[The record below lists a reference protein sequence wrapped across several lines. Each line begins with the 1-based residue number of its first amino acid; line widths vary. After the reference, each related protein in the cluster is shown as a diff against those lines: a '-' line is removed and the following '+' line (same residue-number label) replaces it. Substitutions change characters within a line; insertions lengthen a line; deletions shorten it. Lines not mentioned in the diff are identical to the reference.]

1 MDNMR
6 RMSFQTSSLAH
17 SRKRLCTVFQGPN
30 SGCKSR
36 HGAPVFIIHRIAL
49 NVRRSSLRL
58 RPLVSVPAFANIGPI
73 MAHFSSE
80 MSCLLM
86 EKQKQRTDEK
96 SRFYLETAPR
106 LSLSGCL
113 VFVLR
118 NLPGGRGLADP
129 QRLLERWNGGTWRGK
144 ARNAFRLAAGCRL
157 EGETVIR
164 MKPVSDKALRH
175 KTGPPGEDKP
185 GGPVLP
191 LSAGNGGRKG

>member
-1 MDNMR
+1 MASGSAFMDNMR

-49 NVRRSSLRL
+49 NIRRSSLRL

-86 EKQKQRTDEK
+86 EKQKQQTDEK
-96 SRFYLETAPR
+96 SRFYLETAP
-106 LSLSGCL
+106 STIDG
-113 VFVLR
+113 FHA
-118 NLPGGRGLADP
+118 LASSY
-129 QRLLERWNGGTWRGK
+129 RFTK
-144 ARNAFRLAAGCRL
+144 ACHGYPTF
-157 EGETVIR
+157 IR
-164 MKPVSDKALRH
+164 QVC
-175 KTGPPGEDKP
+175 GPPPPAPFRVGLLNSSRTHGANIVSP
-185 GGPVLP
+185 
-191 LSAGNGGRKG
+191 

>member
-36 HGAPVFIIHRIAL
+36 YGAPVFIIHRIAL
-49 NVRRSSLRL
+49 NIRRSSLRL

-86 EKQKQRTDEK
+86 EKQKQQTDEK

-106 LSLSGCL
+106 EAS
-113 VFVLR
+113 FFA
-118 NLPGGRGLADP
+118 GRAMP
-129 QRLLERWNGGTWRGK
+129 R
-144 ARNAFRLAAGCRL
+144 
-157 EGETVIR
+157 
-164 MKPVSDKALRH
+164 
-175 KTGPPGEDKP
+175 
-185 GGPVLP
+185 
-191 LSAGNGGRKG
+191 

>member
-1 MDNMR
+1 MLVQLYKGGIDNYGFR
-6 RMSFQTSSLAH
+6 ICIYGQHAKDVIPDLQSAH

-49 NVRRSSLRL
+49 NIRRSSLRL

-106 LSLSGCL
+106 PLTKNALPKNHRQGVFYGC
-113 VFVLR
+113 VSQ
-118 NLPGGRGLADP
+118 A
-129 QRLLERWNGGTWRGK
+129 
-144 ARNAFRLAAGCRL
+144 AMNAPSSFLQPD
-157 EGETVIR
+157 IR
-164 MKPVSDKALRH
+164 RRVPH
-175 KTGPPGEDKP
+175 TG
-185 GGPVLP
+185 
-191 LSAGNGGRKG
+191 S

>member
-49 NVRRSSLRL
+49 NIRRSSLRL

-96 SRFYLETAPR
+96 SRFYLETAPKAAQENFGGNER
-106 LSLSGCL
+106 RTPYRDDGDGDDITADLALHGRSIRDCIVARYAAACRKEPSCAARHR
-113 VFVLR
+113 VAYKPMKVARAFII
-118 NLPGGRGLADP
+118 NLLP
-129 QRLLERWNGGTWRGK
+129 
-144 ARNAFRLAAGCRL
+144 FR
-157 EGETVIR
+157 IIW
-164 MKPVSDKALRH
+164 SDKA
-175 KTGPPGEDKP
+175 KP
-185 GGPVLP
+185 RMLF
-191 LSAGNGGRKG
+191 

>member
-1 MDNMR
+1 MASGSAFMDNMR
-6 RMSFQTSSLAH
+6 RLSFQTSSLAH

-49 NVRRSSLRL
+49 NIRRASLRL

-96 SRFYLETAPR
+96 SRFYLETAPSGQRAKLRRMPGDMGARRAGTSLRR
-106 LSLSGCL
+106 LYLFGNGTPARQPASHAY
-113 VFVLR
+113 
-118 NLPGGRGLADP
+118 LA
-129 QRLLERWNGGTWRGK
+129 N
-144 ARNAFRLAAGCRL
+144 
-157 EGETVIR
+157 
-164 MKPVSDKALRH
+164 LRH
-175 KTGPPGEDKP
+175 PRPRLRRHVWASPPHP
-185 GGPVLP
+185 
-191 LSAGNGGRKG
+191 A